1 MKQKQILVATD
12 FSTRSD
18 RAIRRAT
25 LLAKDIGARLTLVH
39 VVDDDQPRRIVQAE
53 RSATDAILEEQA
65 RTLQKADGLECD
77 SRLVQG
83 DPFEGIA
90 QAADD
95 RGADLV
101 VIGPHRRQ
109 ALKDIFIGTTAER
122 TIRNSSRP
130 VLMTNG
136 IPAGSYQHVLIAV
149 DLSECSADAVR
160 ALLNLGLERRVAVSV
175 VYVIDSI
182 ADGEAD
188 ASRKLDSFLA
198 SIHFDPIRRIV
209 KPNESLTAATINKAA
224 RECTAD
230 LLVVG
235 THGRTGVADLLL
247 GSVAQEVLRT
257 ATIDV
262 LAVPPQRKG

>member
-1 MKQKQILVATD
+1 MKQQILVATD

-18 RAIRRAT
+18 RAMRRAT
-25 LLAKDIGARLTLVH
+25 LLAKDIGARLALAH
-39 VVDDDQPRRIVQAE
+39 VVDDDQPTRIVQAE
-53 RSATDAILEEQA
+53 RSAAEAVLEEHL
-65 RTLQKADGLECD
+65 RTLRKADGLECD

-95 RGADLV
+95 LGADLV
-101 VIGPHRRQ
+101 IIGPHRRQ

-122 TIRNSSRP
+122 TIRNSRRP

-136 IPAGSYQHVLIAV
+136 IPAGSYRHVLIAV

-160 ALLNLGLERRVAVSV
+160 ALLNLGFEREVAVSV
-175 VYVIDSI
+175 VYVIDAI
-182 ADGEAD
+182 AVGEAQ
-188 ASRKLDSFLA
+188 ASQNLAAFLA
-198 SIHFDPIRRIV
+198 PINFDPIRRIV
-209 KPNESLTAATINKAA
+209 KPKESLTAATINKAA
-224 RECTAD
+224 RECGAD

-257 ATIDV
+257 AIVDV
-262 LAVPPQRKG
+262 LAVPPQSKG

>member
-1 MKQKQILVATD
+1 MNQKQILVATD

-25 LLAKDIGARLTLVH
+25 LLAKNTGARLVLLH

-53 RSATDAILEEQA
+53 CTAADAILQEHA
-65 RTLQKADGLECD
+65 RTLREADGLECD

-83 DPFEGIA
+83 DPFEGIT

-95 RGADLV
+95 LGVDVV

-122 TIRNSSRP
+122 TIRNSRRP

-136 IPAGSYQHVLIAV
+136 VPAGSYRHVLIAV
-149 DLSECSADAVR
+149 DLSEYSADAVR
-160 ALLNLGLERRVAVSV
+160 ALLNLGLERETAVSV
-175 VYVIDSI
+175 IYVIDAI
-182 ADGEAD
+182 ADGEAQ
-188 ASRKLDSFLA
+188 ASQELAAFLA
-198 SIHFDPIRRIV
+198 STDFDPIRRIV
-209 KPNESLTAATINKAA
+209 KRKESLTAATINKAA
-224 RECTAD
+224 RECAAD

-235 THGRTGVADLLL
+235 TYGRTGVADLLL

-262 LAVPPQRKG
+262 LAVPPQRRG

>member
-1 MKQKQILVATD
+1 
-12 FSTRSD
+12 
-18 RAIRRAT
+18 
-25 LLAKDIGARLTLVH
+25 
-39 VVDDDQPRRIVQAE
+39 
-53 RSATDAILEEQA
+53 
-65 RTLQKADGLECD
+65 
-77 SRLVQG
+77 
-83 DPFEGIA
+83 
-90 QAADD
+90 D

>member
-95 RGADLV
+95 RGADL
-101 VIGPHRRQ
+101 
-109 ALKDIFIGTTAER
+109 
-122 TIRNSSRP
+122 
-130 VLMTNG
+130 
-136 IPAGSYQHVLIAV
+136 
-149 DLSECSADAVR
+149 
-160 ALLNLGLERRVAVSV
+160 
-175 VYVIDSI
+175 
-182 ADGEAD
+182 
-188 ASRKLDSFLA
+188 
-198 SIHFDPIRRIV
+198 
-209 KPNESLTAATINKAA
+209 
-224 RECTAD
+224 
-230 LLVVG
+230 
-235 THGRTGVADLLL
+235 
-247 GSVAQEVLRT
+247 
-257 ATIDV
+257 
-262 LAVPPQRKG
+262 